1 MFSDINNYL
10 AYQGLKYVKPEK
22 AGAEADA
29 MMAFKAQGQA
39 ARAEMTTLSKA
50 LSQALPGFKMDRVS
64 NWADQ
69 AQIGRPHFWTYFHD
83 IDDDYD
89 EVGLAIRLYGQKD
102 NFGISVEVSFIER
115 KKSAETLAKQ
125 AKVLDVPI
133 TEPLYYWVQENGE
146 SHREEGT
153 ESNRLKLLSE
163 LADGKIRKVLVK
175 KDIPMAKVMTIQ
187 ELVPKLLEAFRD
199 LFPYYEA
206 TKK

>member
-64 NWADQ
+64 NWANQ
-69 AQIGRPHFWTYFHD
+69 AQIGRPYFWTYFHD

-175 KDIPMAKVMTIQ
+175 KDISMTKVMTIQ

>member
-10 AYQGLKYVKPEK
+10 ACQGLKYVKPEK

-64 NWADQ
+64 NWANQ
-69 AQIGRPHFWTYFHD
+69 AQIGRPHFWTYFHG

-153 ESNRLKLLSE
+153 ESNRQKLLSK
-163 LADGKIRKVLVK
+163 LADGKVRKVLVK
-175 KDIPMAKVMTIQ
+175 KDIPMTEEMSIQ

-199 LFPYYEA
+199 LFPYYET

>member
-50 LSQALPGFKMDRVS
+50 LSQALSGFKMDRVS
-64 NWADQ
+64 NWANQ
-69 AQIGRPHFWTYFHD
+69 AQIGRPHFWTYFHG

-153 ESNRLKLLSE
+153 ESNRQKLLSK
-163 LADGKIRKVLVK
+163 LADGKVRKVLVK
-175 KDIPMAKVMTIQ
+175 KDIPMTEEMSIQ

-199 LFPYYEA
+199 LFPYYET

>member
-10 AYQGLKYVKPEK
+10 ACQGLKYVKPEK

-64 NWADQ
+64 NWANQ

-133 TEPLYYWVQENGE
+133 TELLYYWVQENGE

-175 KDIPMAKVMTIQ
+175 KDIPMTKVMTIQ

>member
-1 MFSDINNYL
+1 MFSDTNNYL

-29 MMAFKAQGQA
+29 MMAFKVQGQA

-50 LSQALPGFKMDRVS
+50 LFQVLPGFKMDRVS
-64 NWADQ
+64 NWANQ
-69 AQIGRPHFWTYFHD
+69 AQIGRPHFWTYFHG

-89 EVGLAIRLYGQKD
+89 EVGFAIRLYGQKD

-125 AKVLDVPI
+125 AKVLDVSI
-133 TEPLYYWVQENGE
+133 EEPLYYLVQENGE

-153 ESNRLKLLSE
+153 ESNRQKLLSK
-163 LADGKIRKVLVK
+163 LADGKVRKVLVK
-175 KDIPMAKVMTIQ
+175 KNIPMSEEMSIQ
-187 ELVPKLLEAFRD
+187 ELIPKLLEAFKD
-199 LFPYYEA
+199 LSPYYEA

>member
-10 AYQGLKYVKPEK
+10 TYQGLKYVKPEK
-22 AGAEADA
+22 AGTEADA
-29 MMAFKAQGQA
+29 MIAFKAQGQA

-50 LSQALPGFKMDRVS
+50 LSQALPGLKMDRVS
-64 NWADQ
+64 NWANQ
-69 AQIGRPHFWTYFHD
+69 AQVGRPHFWTYFYG

-89 EVGLAIRLYGQKD
+89 EVGFAIRLYGQRD

-115 KKSAETLAKQ
+115 KKSTETLAKQ
-125 AKVLDVPI
+125 AKVLDI
-133 TEPLYYWVQENGE
+133 SIEKPLYYLVQENGE

-153 ESNRLKLLSE
+153 ESNRQKLLSK

-175 KDIPMAKVMTIQ
+175 KDIPMTEEMTIQ
-187 ELVPKLLEAFRD
+187 VLVPKLLEAFKD
-199 LFPYYEA
+199 LSPYYEA

>member
-10 AYQGLKYVKPEK
+10 AYQGLKYVKLEK

-64 NWADQ
+64 NWANQ

-153 ESNRLKLLSE
+153 ESNRQKLLSK

-175 KDIPMAKVMTIQ
+175 KDIPMTEAMTIQ

>member
-10 AYQGLKYVKPEK
+10 ACQGLKYVKPEK

-64 NWADQ
+64 NWANQ

-153 ESNRLKLLSE
+153 ESNRQKLLSK
-163 LADGKIRKVLVK
+163 LADGKVRKVLVK
-175 KDIPMAKVMTIQ
+175 KDIPMTEEMSIQ

-199 LFPYYEA
+199 LFPYYET

>member
-64 NWADQ
+64 NWANQ

-102 NFGISVEVSFIER
+102 DFGISVEVSFIER
-115 KKSAETLAKQ
+115 KKSDETLAKQ

-133 TEPLYYWVQENGE
+133 TELLYYWVQENGE

-175 KDIPMAKVMTIQ
+175 KDIPMTKVMTIQ